1 MSTITNPV
9 ATAEAAE
16 RARAVK
22 LMVFDVDGILTDGRL
37 YLTDSGEEMKAF
49 HTLDG
54 QGLKMLRDSGVE
66 IAILTARQSRVV
78 ARRAAELGITH
89 LRQGAADKRAGF
101 AELLAECNVQAGNAG
116 YIGDDLV
123 DLPVLIRSAFSAS
136 VPEAPEAVRSRVHY
150 VTHAAGGHGAA
161 REVCE
166 FILRAQGRFE
176 QALARYLE

>member
-1 MSTITNPV
+1 MSPD
-9 ATAEAAE
+9 AKE
-16 RARAVK
+16 RARAIRI
-22 LMVFDVDGILTDGRL
+22 MVFDVDGVMTDGRL
-37 YLTDSGEEMKAF
+37 YFSNSGEEMKAF

-54 QGLKMLRDSGVE
+54 QGLKMLRESGVE

-89 LRQGAADKRAGF
+89 VRQGAADKRAGF
-101 AELLAECNVQAGNAG
+101 ADILADCGLQAANAG

-123 DLPVLIRSAFSAS
+123 DLPVLTRCAFAAS
-136 VPEAPEAVRSRVHY
+136 VPEAPEAIRSRVHY
-150 VTHAAGGHGAA
+150 ITSAAGGHGAA

>member
-1 MSTITNPV
+1 MSPD
-9 ATAEAAE
+9 AKE
-16 RARAVK
+16 RARAIRI
-22 LMVFDVDGILTDGRL
+22 MVFDVDGVMTDGRL
-37 YLTDSGEEMKAF
+37 YFSNSGEEMKAF

-54 QGLKMLRDSGVE
+54 QGLKMLRESGVE

-89 LRQGAADKRAGF
+89 VRQGAADKRAGF
-101 AELLAECNVQAGNAG
+101 ADILADCGLQAANAG

-123 DLPVLIRSAFSAS
+123 DLPVLTRCAFAAS
-136 VPEAPEAVRSRVHY
+136 VPEAPEAIRSRVHY
-150 VTHAAGGHGAA
+150 VTSAAGGHGAA